1 MKSQAATER
10 IVTLSRQQVAPR
22 GLVKFRGGWKWQYHI
37 GNEMRGFW
45 KLADAKKEARR
56 RWPGCRI
63 IERWKDPVS
72 S

>member
-1 MKSQAATER
+1 MSTAPR
-10 IVTLSRQQVAPR
+10 IVTLSRQRVPAR
-22 GLVKFRGGWKWQYHI
+22 GVLRYRGAWCFQYHI

-45 KLADAKKEARR
+45 KLADAKKEVRR